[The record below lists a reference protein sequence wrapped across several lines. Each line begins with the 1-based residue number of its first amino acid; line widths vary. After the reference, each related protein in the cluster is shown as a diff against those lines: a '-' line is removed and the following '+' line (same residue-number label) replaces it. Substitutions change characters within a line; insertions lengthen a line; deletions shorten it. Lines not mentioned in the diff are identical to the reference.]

1 MVVVHASKDSP
12 EMVVEKVLVGESVE
26 KLGFFEVIVKV
37 KPALVKDLSVSVV
50 VEPEGVV
57 VVHDHSV
64 KVEPSMVVVHAPV
77 VELKD
82 DESDD
87 ITSSDP
93 PEVVDV
99 L

>member
-12 EMVVEKVLVGESVE
+12 EIVVKKALVGESVE
-26 KLGFFEVIVKV
+26 KLGFIEVIVKV
-37 KPALVKDLSVSVV
+37 SPDMVKDLSVSVV
-50 VEPEGVV
+50 VEPSGIVT
-57 VVHDHSV
+57 VHDHSV
-64 KVEPSMVVVHAPV
+64 TVEPSMVVVHAPV

-87 ITSSDP
+87 ITSTDP